1 MTEKDNLKKILLK
14 PQSAGW
20 HIVSSEEIRKKD
32 EDLQKK
38 KIEME
43 AAKLDNAAKQKE
55 IQLKEEICYWVKWVV
70 SIYLAVVGFILFV
83 LVFGEGKLESSVIIA
98 LLTTTT
104 INILG
109 LPWLIIRSL
118 YPSKR

>member
-1 MTEKDNLKKILLK
+1 MTEKDNLKKILIR
-14 PQSAGW
+14 PQNAGW

-32 EDLQKK
+32 ENLQKK

-43 AAKLDNAAKQKE
+43 AAKLDNVAKHKE

-83 LVFGEGKLESSVIIA
+83 LIFGEGKLESSVTIA